1 MKFEEQIERIKKL
14 NKLIEIENTGCPAE
28 LANRLGIQR
37 STLYETLD
45 YLKSKGLEISYD
57 RRNRT
62 FYYNSN
68 CKLELRFSFRVLDIS
83 ELDQTNGGFLNFSVP
98 SIFFGRNKNILAA

>member
-1 MKFEEQIERIKKL
+1 MKFTDQIERIKKL
-14 NKLIEIENTGCPAE
+14 NKLIECENTGCPNE

-45 YLKSKGLEISYD
+45 YLKSIGLDIHYD

-62 FYYNSN
+62 FYYASDS
-68 CKLELRFSFRVLDIS
+68 KLELHFSLKVMNKS
-83 ELDQTNGGFLNFSVP
+83 ELNQANGGFLNFLVP
-98 SIFFGRNKNILAA
+98 SIFYGRNQNILAA